1 MWRDLP
7 HSRDVGDGVGDIR
20 GFPRG
25 NSARNSHVRQ
35 QRHRTP
41 DGTQVDGARHGESQC
56 GVTELWEFYNTT
68 EDAHPMHVRDLL
80 FEVVNRKGIVVDEA
94 TDQVHIPPGS
104 APTGPELR
112 ETGSKETAVRV
123 MPEQSGQPMNGLSP
137 DDVVRPSCPIQ

>member
-1 MWRDLP
+1 M
-7 HSRDVGDGVGDIR
+7 
-20 GFPRG
+20 
-25 NSARNSHVRQ
+25 
-35 QRHRTP
+35 
-41 DGTQVDGARHGESQC
+41 DGARHGESQC

-94 TDQVHIPPGS
+94 TDHVHIPPGS

-112 ETGSKETAVRV
+112 KTGSKETAVRV